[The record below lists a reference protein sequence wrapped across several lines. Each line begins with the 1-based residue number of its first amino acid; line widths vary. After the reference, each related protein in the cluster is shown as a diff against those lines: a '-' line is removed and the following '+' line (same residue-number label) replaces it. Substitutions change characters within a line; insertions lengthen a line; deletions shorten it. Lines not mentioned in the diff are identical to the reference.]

1 MAPAAAA
8 RPTAPPFKG
17 TERRAALKGP
27 RRPGRGQ
34 QRHCPQEAFLNSSTA
49 EGCAVTN
56 RSWVDD
62 GVIWV
67 LSFLLL

>member
-34 QRHCPQEAFLNSSTA
+34 QWHCLQEAFLNSTIA
-49 EGCAVTN
+49 EGCAVASDL
-56 RSWVDD
+56 R
-62 GVIWV
+62 
-67 LSFLLL
+67 